1 MKKEEQ
7 IKMLLHPEEYD
18 ESQIDQMLDEANI
31 PVPDANEEWKRFE
44 SEKTSTSH
52 GRPSLLKIAAMFV
65 GILMLSGIAYAAI
78 YYMNSDVK
86 EDVNTPTQ
94 EVTTSNSHE
103 QIAIETP
110 QDSIAQKPIVYE
122 NAELTTI
129 LSDIATFYH
138 VETVYKSE
146 SAKHV
151 RLYFTWDKTAKI
163 EDVINIF
170 NKFDRIHIT
179 LENQKLIVE

>member
-52 GRPSLLKIAAMFV
+52 GKPSLFKIAAMFV

-86 EDVNTPTQ
+86 EDVNTTTQ
-94 EVTTSNSHE
+94 EVTASNSHE

-129 LSDIATFYH
+129 LSEIATFYH
-138 VETVYKSE
+138 VET
-146 SAKHV
+146 V

>member
-31 PVPDANEEWKRFE
+31 PVPDANEEWKRFKI
-44 SEKTSTSH
+44 EKTSTSH
-52 GRPSLLKIAAMFV
+52 GKPSLLKMAAMFV

-94 EVTTSNSHE
+94 EITASNTQ
-103 QIAIETP
+103 QITIETP

-146 SAKHV
+146 AAKHV

>member
-7 IKMLLHPEEYD
+7 IKMLLHPEEYSD
-18 ESQIDQMLDEANI
+18 GQIDRMLDEANI

-44 SEKTSTSH
+44 SEKATSSN
-52 GRPSLLKIAAMFV
+52 GKPSFLKIAAMFV
-65 GILMLSGIAYAAI
+65 GVLMLSGIAYAAI
-78 YYMNSDVK
+78 YYMNSTIK
-86 EDVNTPTQ
+86 EDANIPTQ
-94 EVTTSNSHE
+94 EIKASNSHE

-110 QDSIAQKPIVYE
+110 QDSITLKPIVYE

-146 SAKHV
+146 TAKHV
-151 RLYFTWDKTAKI
+151 RLYFTWDKTTKI
-163 EDVINIF
+163 DDVIDTF